1 MCDAFQAN
9 QLPLSPVPLLEL
21 GVHARKPDI
30 RELKQVRDLHHLARC
45 VEHMYYHA
53 DRGTLHSWDTPSG
66 LSDGERHRMVSRFHC
81 AMYRVLF
88 AGAILTREYLE
99 PLFFAP
105 IQGPPGF
112 LHRFFTSMRGQ
123 ETHELNGLT
132 QKDMEY
138 LERFPVYDL
147 EAGQEKWEPAFG
159 DLASWLLDDIEATFT
174 NVEPAKRPR
183 LGMGAEELGRLQE
196 VAFFLAAY
204 DHIMDKLFNEFHPS
218 TGGDE
223 DVSISDM
230 IPPPFPGRV
239 RKVSIAMFGV
249 FRPEEVSTP
258 ERVEDSSTC
267 YLVNEPL
274 VREEQQTPT
283 SQDDCLS
290 PWTADTRWVLEILH
304 KQSGRPNL
312 RNGLPSPPPALRF
325 IEFVLAKFFKVRF
338 VDGVFDE
345 DTRHGRTET
354 YEYGFLE
361 DLNLFRDRSIIL
373 TRSWLFAE
381 DRAPSL
387 GYCRLHW

>member
-1 MCDAFQAN
+1 
-9 QLPLSPVPLLEL
+9 
-21 GVHARKPDI
+21 
-30 RELKQVRDLHHLARC
+30 
-45 VEHMYYHA
+45 
-53 DRGTLHSWDTPSG
+53 
-66 LSDGERHRMVSRFHC
+66 
-81 AMYRVLF
+81 MYRVLF

-99 PLFFAP
+99 PLFLAP

-112 LHRFFTSMRGQ
+112 LLRFFASMSGR

-159 DLASWLLDDIEATFT
+159 DLASWLLDDIEATFI

-204 DHIMDKLFNEFHPS
+204 DHIMDKLFNQFHPS
-218 TGGDE
+218 SGGDD

-239 RKVSIAMFGV
+239 RKVSIAMFGI

-267 YLVNEPL
+267 YLVNKPL

-283 SQDDCLS
+283 SQDDDCLS
-290 PWTADTRWVLEILH
+290 PWTADTRLVLEILH

-361 DLNLFRDRSIIL
+361 DLDLFRDRSIIL
-373 TRSWLFAE
+373 LAHGSLPRTGRRALVIAGCIGRVTCVIVLPCCTDMEVSRWSWLASE
-381 DRAPSL
+381 KRARSL
-387 GYCRLHW
+387 GLI